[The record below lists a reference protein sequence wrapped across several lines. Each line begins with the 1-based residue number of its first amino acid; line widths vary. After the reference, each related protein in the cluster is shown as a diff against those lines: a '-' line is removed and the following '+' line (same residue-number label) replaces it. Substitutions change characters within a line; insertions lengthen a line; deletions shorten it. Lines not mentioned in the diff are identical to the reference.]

1 MMPSFGTPTWDQALL
16 ARAYYSDDSV
26 VLIHGDCLDVLPALD
41 VVADVLLT
49 DPPYFKVKL
58 DEWDNQWAKA
68 SEFLAW
74 MGGFIDTA
82 KPLIAPNGSVWVF
95 ASPAMTSSVERLVGE
110 RFRVLNSVRWLK
122 DAGWHQKAELASLRS
137 FLTPWEGIVF
147 AEQYGADGSALRG
160 SGWNDACAKLHA
172 GVFEPIRAYLVAERD
187 AAGFTNREVDVH
199 LGTNGMA
206 GHYFGASQWALPT
219 ETVYR
224 QLQELFNSRSGGHLR
239 REYGHLRREY
249 EDLRREYED
258 LRRPF
263 NITSR
268 SHSTDVWNFPPVM
281 PSPGKHPCEKPLPM
295 LEHMIAVSSRTGA
308 TILDPFAGS
317 GSTLV
322 AAKALGRKAIG
333 VELDEHYCEIA
344 ARRLS
349 QDVLDFGEGA

>member
-1 MMPSFGTPTWDQALL
+1 MTI
-16 ARAYYSDDSV
+16 YYQDDHV
-26 VLIHGDCLDVLPALD
+26 TLYHGDAFDVLPALD

-74 MGGFIDTA
+74 MGGFLDTA
-82 KPLIAPNGSVWVF
+82 KPLIAPNGSAWVF

-110 RFRVLNSVRWLK
+110 RFRVLNSVRWVK
-122 DAGWHQKAELASLRS
+122 DAGWHQKAELAAMRS

-249 EDLRREYED
+249 GHLRREYED

-263 NITSR
+263 TITTR
-268 SHSTDVWNFPPVM
+268 AHSTDVWNFPPVM

-295 LEHMIAVSSRTGA
+295 LEHMIAASSRPGA

-333 VELDEHYCEIA
+333 IELEERYCEIA
-344 ARRLS
+344 ARRLA
-349 QDVLDFGEGA
+349 QDVLDFEAS

>member
-1 MMPSFGTPTWDQALL
+1 MNI
-16 ARAYYSDDSV
+16 YYQDDHV
-26 VLIHGDCLDVLPALD
+26 TLYHGDAFDVLPALD

-74 MGGFIDTA
+74 MGGFLDTA

-110 RFRVLNSVRWLK
+110 RFRVLNSIRWVK
-122 DAGWHQKAELASLRS
+122 DAGWHQKAELAAMRS

-263 NITSR
+263 TITNR
-268 SHSTDVWNFPPVM
+268 AHSTDVWNFPPVM

-295 LEHMIAVSSRTGA
+295 LEHMIATSSRPGA
-308 TILDPFAGS
+308 AILDPFAGS

-322 AAKALGRKAIG
+322 AAKALGRRAIG
-333 VELDEHYCEIA
+333 VELEERYAEIA
-344 ARRLS
+344 ARRLA
-349 QDVLDFGEGA
+349 QDVLDFGDAS

>member
-1 MMPSFGTPTWDQALL
+1 MTTL
-16 ARAYYSDDSV
+16 YYQDDWAT
-26 VLIHGDCLDVLPALD
+26 LYHGDCLEVLPALD
-41 VVADVLLT
+41 DTADVLLT
-49 DPPYFKVKL
+49 DPPYFKVKQ

-68 SEFLAW
+68 SEFLDWLGSFLDA
-74 MGGFIDTA
+74 A
-82 KPLIAPNGSVWVF
+82 KPQLAPNGSVWVF

-110 RFRVLNSVRWLK
+110 RFRVLNSIRWVK
-122 DAGWHQKAELASLRS
+122 EAGWHQKAELAAMRS

-160 SGWNDACAKLHA
+160 SGWADACAKLHA
-172 GVFEPIRAYLVAERD
+172 GVFEPLREYMVSVRD
-187 AAGFTNREVDVH
+187 AAGFTNREVDLL

-206 GHYFGASQWALPT
+206 GHYFGGSQWALPT
-219 ETVYR
+219 RTAY
-224 QLQELFNSRSGGHLR
+224 GKLR
-239 REYGHLRREY
+239 EAFEPH
-249 EDLRREYED
+249 LRREYED

-281 PSPGKHPCEKPLPM
+281 PTLGKHPCEKPLPM
-295 LEHMIAVSSRTGA
+295 LEQMIAVSSKAGSL
-308 TILDPFAGS
+308 ILDPFAGS

-333 VELDEHYCEIA
+333 VELEERYAEIA

-349 QDVLDFGEGA
+349 QDVLDFGEPA

>member
-1 MMPSFGTPTWDQALL
+1 MNI
-16 ARAYYSDDSV
+16 YYQDDHV
-26 VLIHGDCLDVLPALD
+26 TLYHGDAFDVLPALD

-74 MGGFIDTA
+74 MGGFLDTA

-110 RFRVLNSVRWLK
+110 RFRVLNSIRWVK
-122 DAGWHQKAELASLRS
+122 DAGWHQKAELAAMRS

-239 REYGHLRREY
+239 REY

-263 NITSR
+263 TITNR
-268 SHSTDVWNFPPVM
+268 THSTDVWNFPPVM

-295 LEHMIAVSSRTGA
+295 LEHMIATSSRPGA
-308 TILDPFAGS
+308 AILDPFAGS

-322 AAKALGRKAIG
+322 AAKALGRRAIG
-333 VELDEHYCEIA
+333 VELEERYAEIA
-344 ARRLS
+344 VRRLA
-349 QDVLDFGEGA
+349 QDVLDFGDAS

>member
-1 MMPSFGTPTWDQALL
+1 MTP
-16 ARAYYSDDSV
+16 YYQDDHV
-26 VLIHGDCLDVLPALD
+26 TLYHGDAFDVLPALD

-49 DPPYFKVKL
+49 DPPYFRVKL

-74 MGGFIDTA
+74 MGGFLDTA

-110 RFRVLNSVRWLK
+110 RFRVLNSIRWVK
-122 DAGWHQKAELASLRS
+122 EAGWHQKAELAAMRS
-137 FLTPWEGIVF
+137 FLSPWEGIIF

-187 AAGFTNREVDVH
+187 AAGFTNREVDAH
-199 LGTNGMA
+199 LGANGMA

-249 EDLRREYED
+249 EDLRR
-258 LRRPF
+258 PF
-263 NITSR
+263 TITNR
-268 SHSTDVWNFPPVM
+268 AHSTDVWNFPPVM

-295 LEHMIAVSSRTGA
+295 LEHMIATSSRLGA
-308 TILDPFAGS
+308 AILDPFAGS

-322 AAKALGRKAIG
+322 AAKALGRRAIG
-333 VELDEHYCEIA
+333 VELEERYCEIA
-344 ARRLS
+344 ARRLA
-349 QDVLDFGEGA
+349 QDVLDFEETS

>member
-1 MMPSFGTPTWDQALL
+1 MTEP
-16 ARAYYSDDSV
+16 YYADDRV
-26 VLIHGDCLDVLPALD
+26 TLYHGRCEDVLPTLD
-41 VVADVLLT
+41 PGTAHLLLT
-49 DPPYFKVKL
+49 DPPYFQVKD
-58 DEWDNQWAKA
+58 DEWDNQWQHATQ
-68 SEFLAW
+68 FLGWLGDVLDA
-74 MGGFIDTA
+74 A
-82 KPLIAPNGSVWVF
+82 KPALTANASAWVF
-95 ASPAMTSSVERLVGE
+95 AGPALASKVEGVVSE
-110 RFRVLNSVRWLK
+110 RFRVLNHVRWVK
-122 DAGWHQKAELASLRS
+122 EQGWHQKAEIEAQRRY
-137 FLTPWEGIVF
+137 LTPWEGIVF

-263 NITSR
+263 RLKRTGPVS
-268 SHSTDVWNFPPVM
+268 DVWNFDTVAPYA
-281 PSPGKHPCEKPLPM
+281 GKHPCEKPQAL
-295 LEHMIAVSSRTGA
+295 LRHMIDASSRPGDL
-308 TILDPFAGS
+308 ILDPFAGS
-317 GSTLV
+317 GSTL
-322 AAKALGRKAIG
+322 
-333 VELDEHYCEIA
+333 IA
-344 ARRLS
+344 ARDAGRRAVGIEMDLGYCRRIADRLS
-349 QDVLDFGEGA
+349 QGALDFEVTA